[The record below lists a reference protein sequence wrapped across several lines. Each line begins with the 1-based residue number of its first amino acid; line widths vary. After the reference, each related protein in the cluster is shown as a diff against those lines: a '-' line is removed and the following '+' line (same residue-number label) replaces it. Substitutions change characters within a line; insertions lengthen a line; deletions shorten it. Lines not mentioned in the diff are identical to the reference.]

1 MANDNSM
8 LALNLLLM
16 WRVINVSVPDFS
28 LFYIWSEKYGT
39 AIHILFNIFEKAG
52 TIQYLTQR
60 GAVKIQ
66 YVHMTV
72 RVKDSTALNSFCVY

>member
-16 WRVINVSVPDFS
+16 WRVLNLSVPD
-28 LFYIWSEKYGT
+28 LFLFWIWSEKYGT

-60 GAVKIQ
+60 GAVKRQ